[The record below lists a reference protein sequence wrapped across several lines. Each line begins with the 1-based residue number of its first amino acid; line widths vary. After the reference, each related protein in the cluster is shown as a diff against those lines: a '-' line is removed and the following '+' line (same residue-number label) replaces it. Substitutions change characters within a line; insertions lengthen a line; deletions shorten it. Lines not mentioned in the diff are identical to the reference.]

1 MKNISFK
8 NKIVVLIISI
18 IFTTI
23 LTSFI
28 SVNYFI
34 SHYIQRTDTQS
45 ITHSIDLIQQKLEKD
60 LQSKLNLATSLNFS
74 MMDISETK
82 ESSGFYRIVKIVNGY
97 AFDDSGNMSDE
108 AAEQFIAQAESHGEE
123 IKISPVTMMDGL
135 PVITFSIKRLDD
147 SVDFFVLNLTDLGK
161 VIDVYTYQGSYA
173 ELTAG
178 NIKIFSN
185 TQAGNFTPV
194 NRSIE
199 LGEQTWQLTGYI
211 DNDSIAANTASLSW
225 NVTIALAVIGVVIV
239 VLSVLLLQ
247 YSFKPLMRLKELVAD
262 LAQGNGDL
270 TRRLSVEKQDEIGEI
285 SSSINQ
291 FIEKLQTM
299 FIEVSDSSKGI
310 DSAVRD
316 ISQQSSSNL
325 HTLNQHTQ
333 ETEQVITAV
342 EEMSASAVSI
352 AQSAENAAQLTEQA
366 NRYSEQSKQTVAN
379 AVESVSNLVEQVTSM
394 SSTISTMD
402 EDTKQISTVLQVIGE
417 IAEQTNLLALNAAIE
432 AARAGEQGRGFAV
445 VADEVRALAGRTQQS
460 TSQINEM
467 LQKLKETT
475 NSVVNEMDVTRQSC
489 EATAEHTEQVM
500 LSLNEVTDSVTEIN
514 EVNIHVSTSAQQQR
528 QVTDEVSRNM
538 VAIQDIIHTLNGNA
552 SQAAAVSDELSGTSR
567 NLSSVVAQFK
577 VQ

>member
-8 NKIVVLIISI
+8 NKIVLLIISI

-34 SHYIQRTDTQS
+34 SNYIQRTDTQS

-74 MMDISETK
+74 MMDISDTK
-82 ESSGFYRIVKIVNGY
+82 ESSGFHRIVKIVNGY

-108 AAEQFIAQAESHGEE
+108 AADKFITLAESHGEE
-123 IKISPVTMMDGL
+123 IKISSVTVMDNI
-135 PVITFSIKRLDD
+135 PVITFSIKRMDE
-147 SVDFFVLNLTDLGK
+147 SVDFFVYNLSELGK

-173 ELTAG
+173 ELVAG

-185 TQAGNFTPV
+185 IQDGNFTPV
-194 NRSIE
+194 NRSIS
-199 LGEQTWQLTGYI
+199 LGDQTWQLTGYI
-211 DNDSIAANTASLSW
+211 DNDNIAANTAALSW
-225 NVTIALAVIGVVIV
+225 NVTIALATIGVVIV
-239 VLSVLLLQ
+239 VLSVLLLH
-247 YSFKPLMRLKELVAD
+247 YSFKPLLRLKDLVAD

-270 TRRLSVEKQDEIGEI
+270 TRRLTVEKQDEIGEI

-291 FIEKLQTM
+291 FIEKLQSM
-299 FIEVSDSSKGI
+299 FIEVSDSSKDI
-310 DSAVRD
+310 DSAVRN

-325 HTLNQHTQ
+325 DTLNQHTQ

-366 NRYSEQSKQTVAN
+366 NLYSEQSKQTVEN
-379 AVESVSNLVEQVTSM
+379 AVASVGKMVEQVTSM
-394 SSTISTMD
+394 SATISTMD

-467 LQKLKETT
+467 LQKLKDTT

-489 EATAEHTEQVM
+489 ETTAEHTEQVM
-500 LSLNEVTDSVTEIN
+500 LSLNEVTESVTEIN
-514 EVNIHVSTSAQQQR
+514 HVNIHVSTSAQQQR
-528 QVTDEVSRNM
+528 HVTDEVSRNM
-538 VAIQDIIHTLNGNA
+538 VAIQDIINILNGNA
-552 SQAAAVSDELSGTSR
+552 SQAAAVSEELSGTSR
-567 NLSSVVAQFK
+567 NLSNVVAQFK

>member
-8 NKIVVLIISI
+8 NKIVLLIISI

-34 SHYIQRTDTQS
+34 SNYIQRTDTQS

-74 MMDISETK
+74 MMDISDTK
-82 ESSGFYRIVKIVNGY
+82 ESSGFHRIVKIVNGY

-108 AAEQFIAQAESHGEE
+108 AADKFITLAESHGEE
-123 IKISPVTMMDGL
+123 IKISSVTVMDNI
-135 PVITFSIKRLDD
+135 PVITFSIKRMDE
-147 SVDFFVLNLTDLGK
+147 SVDFFVYNLSELGK

-173 ELTAG
+173 ELVAG

-185 TQAGNFTPV
+185 IQDGNFTPV
-194 NRSIE
+194 NRSIS
-199 LGEQTWQLTGYI
+199 LGDQTWQLTGYI
-211 DNDSIAANTASLSW
+211 DNDNIAANTAALSW
-225 NVTIALAVIGVVIV
+225 NVTIALTTIGVVIV
-239 VLSVLLLQ
+239 VLSVLLLH
-247 YSFKPLMRLKELVAD
+247 YSFKPLLRLKDLVAD

-270 TRRLSVEKQDEIGEI
+270 TRRLTVEKQDEIGEI

-291 FIEKLQTM
+291 FIEKLQSM
-299 FIEVSDSSKGI
+299 FIEVSDSSKDI
-310 DSAVRD
+310 DSAVRN

-325 HTLNQHTQ
+325 DTLNQHTQ

-366 NRYSEQSKQTVAN
+366 NLYSEQSKQTVEN
-379 AVESVSNLVEQVTSM
+379 AVASVGKMVEQVTSM
-394 SSTISTMD
+394 SATISTMD

-467 LQKLKETT
+467 LQKLKDTT

-489 EATAEHTEQVM
+489 ETTAEHTEQVM
-500 LSLNEVTDSVTEIN
+500 LSLNEVTESVTEIN
-514 EVNIHVSTSAQQQR
+514 HVNIHVSTSAQQQR
-528 QVTDEVSRNM
+528 HVTDEVSRNM
-538 VAIQDIIHTLNGNA
+538 VAIQDIINILNGNA
-552 SQAAAVSDELSGTSR
+552 SQAAAVSEELSGTSR
-567 NLSSVVAQFK
+567 NLSNVVAQFK